1 MAAASVVG
9 LTADAAELAADGDA
23 VVAAVVLKGV
33 VAGLDAAVAVD
44 TDGLKPRTL
53 ERDTALIDPISD
65 FKASSLLCAI
75 SSKFFGMKSI
85 APASKALNV
94 AVAPS

>member
-1 MAAASVVG
+1 MPISSKSLCGV
-9 LTADAAELAADGDA
+9 D
-23 VVAAVVLKGV
+23 VLKGV
-33 VAGLDAAVAVD
+33 VAVVAVVAGLDGAALVD
-44 TDGLKPRTL
+44 RDGLKPRTL
-53 ERDTALIDPISD
+53 ERETALIDPISD
-65 FKASSLLCAI
+65 FNASSLLCAI